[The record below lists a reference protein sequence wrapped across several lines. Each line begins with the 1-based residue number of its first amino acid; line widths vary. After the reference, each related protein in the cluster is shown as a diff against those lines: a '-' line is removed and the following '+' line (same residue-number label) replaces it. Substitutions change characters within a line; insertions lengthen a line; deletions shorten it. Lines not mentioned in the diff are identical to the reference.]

1 MALIRLAEKDIVNA
15 MKDGGTVLISQLEEI
30 AEGEEKLSVR
40 RITISTLIDIL
51 KRFGVDESH
60 FDEFQYNSNTGYL
73 HILLNGEDVIEP
85 CYIGRFAE
93 VDENGII
100 PEGSLPYFNKSHTLF
115 ADGAPLYGTRFV
127 DVDENG
133 EIIIHADGSGD
144 YLITALEDGTVKAV
158 RVKPQ
163 IADDLDTDSDT
174 VVLSARQG
182 KLLGS
187 WIGTIANL
195 LTTAKTNIV
204 DAVNELFNSLK
215 NHKENLSNPHSVTSS
230 QIGLGNVTNDKQATK
245 TEFDAHT
252 GNKLNP
258 HEVTKTQVG
267 LGNVD
272 NTADANKDVRSATK
286 LKTPRKINGVNFD
299 GTADITI
306 EDDTKIPLSQK
317 GVAGGVAELNE
328 SGLIPSAQLPSY
340 VDDTIE
346 GTLATFPEIGESGKI
361 YVDTS
366 TNLTYRWSGSQ
377 YVEISKSLGLGETA
391 STAYAGNKGK
401 KNAQD
406 IETLKGQMTDA
417 ENDIGTL
424 QRDKASLEFVNEE
437 LSKKADLVDGIV
449 PDAQLPVAVVRV
461 DGKVLY
467 PTCFVDVTDD
477 GDAILREDGSGD
489 YLLHIPA
496 DGVPR
501 LKYIGKAIT
510 DEITGV
516 RYSLSVSNGETI
528 LKQII

>member
-1 MALIRLAEKDIVNA
+1 M
-15 MKDGGTVLISQLEEI
+15 
-30 AEGEEKLSVR
+30 
-40 RITISTLIDIL
+40 
-51 KRFGVDESH
+51 
-60 FDEFQYNSNTGYL
+60 
-73 HILLNGEDVIEP
+73 
-85 CYIGRFAE
+85 
-93 VDENGII
+93 
-100 PEGSLPYFNKSHTLF
+100 
-115 ADGAPLYGTRFV
+115 
-127 DVDENG
+127 
-133 EIIIHADGSGD
+133 
-144 YLITALEDGTVKAV
+144 
-158 RVKPQ
+158 
-163 IADDLDTDSDT
+163 
-174 VVLSARQG
+174 
-182 KLLGS
+182 
-187 WIGTIANL
+187 
-195 LTTAKTNIV
+195 
-204 DAVNELFNSLK
+204 
-215 NHKENLSNPHSVTSS
+215 
-230 QIGLGNVTNDKQATK
+230 
-245 TEFDAHT
+245 
-252 GNKLNP
+252 
-258 HEVTKTQVG
+258 
-267 LGNVD
+267 
-272 NTADANKDVRSATK
+272 
-286 LKTPRKINGVNFD
+286 
-299 GTADITI
+299 
-306 EDDTKIPLSQK
+306 
-317 GVAGGVAELNE
+317 
-328 SGLIPSAQLPSY
+328 
-340 VDDTIE
+340 
-346 GTLATFPEIGESGKI
+346 ATFPEIGESGKI